1 VPNFTFGDPYTL
13 TIALVLCLAVG
24 ILWVFQFVKLMSLAD
39 EDFPGQH
46 ARLGWVAGFVLLW
59 FITPFA
65 FLIWNAGR
73 RSASRPRSS
82 RRRGAD

>member
-1 VPNFTFGDPYTL
+1 VPIFTLGDPYTL
-13 TIALVLCLAVG
+13 FIALVLCLAVG
-24 ILWVFQFVKLMSLAD
+24 ILWVFQFVRLMSLAD

-65 FLIWNAGR
+65 FMVWNAGR
-73 RSASRPRSS
+73 RPKSRS
-82 RRRGAD
+82 RRSDRRAAD